1 MLKLLTVY
9 LALDGTGFCPVRSSK
24 TLDAIFIMSYTF
36 SEFITRLS
44 DTDVKNELFNSYL
57 SHWVLLFNLGH
68 VW

>member
-24 TLDAIFIMSYTF
+24 TLDARNSVINTF
-36 SEFITRLS
+36 GEFITRLS
-44 DTDVKNELFNSYL
+44 DTDIENELFNSDL
-57 SHWVLLFNLGH
+57 SHWVLFLNLGH